1 MATTPVAPATLVAE
15 TKTWIQ
21 KHERILIVLM
31 VLLAGAW
38 GFSKFADLSASKAE
52 ARATVAEQALAA
64 QKVSDAQNA
73 ATVAQVTQQY
83 AVIVQ
88 SLQAQNASLAAAVA
102 SRQTALVAQQKTD
115 ATLPLTDLSNRLKT
129 LGNAPDGTVLSDG
142 NYVKITQ
149 PGAVA
154 VVQTL
159 ETLPVLQSDLKDE
172 MALAGAAQAAQ
183 KQGEVV
189 IEAQGKEITGLNLTL
204 VDADKQCKAQIAEV
218 KATARKGKI
227 KWFKIGFVTGFV
239 SGLWAGHAGGL

>member
-115 ATLPLTDLSNRLKT
+115 ATLPLADLSNRLKT
-129 LGNAPDGTVLSDG
+129 LGNAPDGSISPEANSV
-142 NYVKITQ
+142 NITQ
-149 PGAVA
+149 GGAVA

-159 ETLPVLQSDLKDE
+159 ETIPALTANLKDTTD
-172 MALAGAAQAAQ
+172 ALQATRTAETKADELITDQ
-183 KQGEVV
+183 TKQ
-189 IEAQGKEITGLNLTL
+189 ISNLNLTL
-204 VDADKQCKAQIAEV
+204 VDQTKMCTAQISEV
-218 KATARKGKI
+218 KAQARKSKI
-227 KWFKIGFVTGFV
+227 KFFKLGFVTGFV
-239 SGLWAGHAGGL
+239 AGLWAGHAGGL